1 MSGGERVAVDTAGL
15 WPGEVTDDA
24 GLVIN
29 WFVNEGAGVR
39 EGQRLC
45 EVQVEKVDV
54 DVHSPVGGVLDEVV
68 VGEDEEFQR
77 GDTLAYVTPD

>member
-1 MSGGERVAVDTAGL
+1 MSDDDRVAVDTAGL
-15 WPGEVTDDA
+15 WPEEVTDDA

-29 WFVNEGAGVR
+29 WFADEGAAVT

-54 DVHSPVGGVLDEVV
+54 DVFSPVDGVLDEVV
-68 VGEDEEFQR
+68 YGEDEEFQR
-77 GDTLAYVTPD
+77 GDTLAYVAPD

>member
-1 MSGGERVAVDTAGL
+1 MTDRVAVDTGGL
-15 WPGEVTDDA
+15 WPEEVTDDA

-29 WFVNEGAGVR
+29 WFTGEGAHVD

-54 DVHSPVGGVLDEVV
+54 DVHSPVDGVLDEIVF
-68 VGEDEEFQR
+68 GEDEEFQR

>member
-1 MSGGERVAVDTAGL
+1 MSASDRVAVDTEPL

-29 WFVNEGAGVR
+29 WFVAEGARVT

-54 DVHSPVGGVLDEVV
+54 DVPSPADGTLVEVV
-68 VGEDEEFQR
+68 YGEDEEFQR
-77 GDTLAYVTPD
+77 GQALAYVRPG

>member
-1 MSGGERVAVDTAGL
+1 MSASDRVAVDTGGL
-15 WPGEVTDDA
+15 WPEEVTDDA

-29 WFVNEGAGVR
+29 WFTSEGAHVD

-54 DVHSPVGGVLDEVV
+54 DVHSPVDGVLDEVV

-77 GDTLAYVTPD
+77 GDVLAYVTPD